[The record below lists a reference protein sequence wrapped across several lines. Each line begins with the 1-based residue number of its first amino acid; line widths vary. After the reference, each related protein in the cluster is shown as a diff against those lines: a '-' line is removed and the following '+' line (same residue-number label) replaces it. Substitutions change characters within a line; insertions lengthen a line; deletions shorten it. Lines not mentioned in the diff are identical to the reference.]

1 MPPFQYFGACV
12 CTWNAELGIII
23 GTFII
28 SDGAHKKPKSGQ
40 ERWNDISKD
49 SQGHHKELC
58 FSSTEILP
66 NFSQVSWSGKK
77 ENQKSNSKE
86 LKDLSSAD
94 GDVSGSRRDQ
104 WWHRPFQMWNI
115 FWMTSPGAVWTVV
128 VFTEGSCC
136 LLCPWDI
143 ANSVIGPFK
152 LFCREWC
159 WDSFSSWDQSWCIT
173 RGWNKLLSKRV
184 MIVSVPLYCTLAAV
198 TNWVAL
204 ALFHKLQGA
213 TAMMVSHILSQLF
226 LWICVRMCSHVFL
239 PHSQHDQLSFRK
251 IWNLKRKTLGVAC
264 VRCKTQVQH
273 TGCGR
278 RICFWR
284 DLFFWSDLWYLYWN
298 NGMH

>member
-66 NFSQVSWSGKK
+66 NFSQVSWPGKK

-204 ALFHKLQGA
+204 ALFHKFQGVQQWWSPTSSPSFSCGYVYVCA
-213 TAMMVSHILSQLF
+213 PMFFSLILNMISSPLGKF
-226 LWICVRMCSHVFL
+226 G
-239 PHSQHDQLSFRK
+239 
-251 IWNLKRKTLGVAC
+251 IWRGKHWV
-264 VRCKTQVQH
+264 
-273 TGCGR
+273 
-278 RICFWR
+278 
-284 DLFFWSDLWYLYWN
+284 
-298 NGMH
+298 